1 MSKRESA
8 TLALKR
14 LDKLRHLQELH
25 SDWLSF
31 LEQVMYIEGFKMAA
45 IQREIALFMA
55 DDDNKKTVI
64 HAQRSQ
70 AKSTIARGYALYSLI
85 HNPRLRVV
93 LFTGESSLARK
104 FSKAMIDLFYSMPEL
119 SFMLPDKRAGDRDSV
134 EAFDIHHSL
143 RGLDPHPSIA
153 AKSLMSGIQGMRGD
167 IILADDVETY
177 SNSMSSVLREDLIQR
192 FRDLP
197 SICTNGRIIVLGTHQ
212 TTESIYKQ
220 LPDMGFKQRFWP
232 GRVPTVD
239 QRPWYGENLAPSI
252 DALYEDPVN
261 RTGCGMDGQQ
271 GIPTCPEYLGEDVLV
286 GKEQVQGGPFF
297 QLQHMLNPTLSDAS
311 RKPLRTEMIKVVSLP
326 HVNTLPVVLHTVGE
340 EKIGEYGFTRVRVD
354 PSEYQEKPYVI
365 ATIDPALGGVKSGDR
380 TGYVVL
386 GVVSGYAYILDAGS
400 WKGGYSEELMTQ
412 WASTLS
418 KYRPSQIIMESN
430 AGNGIVTQTFRPILQ
445 YHAQQNGWQVGLD
458 DVRESGQKE
467 VRGINRL
474 VPVMGRGSLVVTE
487 DAIKSHEA
495 SLADVEPK
503 LREAFSLWYQ
513 INNVTYQRNSLLHDD
528 AFDSLSLAID
538 RVRSRLQQI
547 IKSDEAKDKATLEFL
562 NSMHSNGRPSS
573 IAHRNRRRSLL

>member
-31 LEQVMYIEGFKMAA
+31 LEQVMYIEGFKMAE

-55 DDDNKKTVI
+55 DEANKKTVI

-70 AKSTIARGYALYSLI
+70 AKSTIARGYSLFSLI

-93 LFTGESSLARK
+93 LFTGEASLARK
-104 FSKAMIDLFYSMPEL
+104 FSKAMIDLFYAMPEL
-119 SFMLPDKRAGDRDSV
+119 SFMRPDKAAGDRDSV

-177 SNSMSSVLREDLIQR
+177 QNSSSSVLREDLIQR

-239 QRPWYGENLAPSI
+239 QRPWYGDNLAPSI
-252 DALYEDPVN
+252 QALYEDPTN
-261 RTGCGMDGQQ
+261 RAGHGIDGQQ
-271 GIPTCPEYLGEDVLV
+271 GIPTCPEYLGEDVLC

-297 QLQHMLNPTLSDAS
+297 QLQHMLNPTLSDES
-311 RKPLRTEMIKVVSLP
+311 RKPLRTEMIKVVSVP

-340 EKIGEYGFTRVRVD
+340 ERIGEYGFTRVKVD
-354 PSEYQEKPYVI
+354 PSEFQEKPYVI

-380 TGYVVL
+380 TGYCVL
-386 GVVSGYAYILDAGS
+386 GVVSGYAYVLDAGS

-412 WASTLS
+412 WAATLS
-418 KYRPSQIIMESN
+418 KFRPSRIVMESN
-430 AGNGIVTQTFRPILQ
+430 AGNGIITQTFRPILQ
-445 YHAQQNGWQVGLD
+445 DYAQQIGWTVGLD
-458 DVRESGQKE
+458 DVRENGQKE
-467 VRGINRL
+467 TRAINRL
-474 VPVMGRGSLVVTE
+474 VPVMGRGALVVTE
-487 DAIKSHEA
+487 EAIRSMNV
-495 SLADVEPK
+495 SLTDVEPK
-503 LREAFSLWYQ
+503 LRESFSLWFQ
-513 INNVTYQRNSLLHDD
+513 VNNITYQRNSLRHDD
-528 AFDSLSLAID
+528 SIDALSLAIEQI
-538 RVRSRLQQI
+538 RGRLQTV
-547 IKSDEAKDKATLEFL
+547 IKSEDAKERATLEFIQ
-562 NSMHSNGRPSS
+562 SMHNKPISHKP
-573 IAHRNRRRSLL
+573 RRRSLI

>member
-14 LDKLRHLQELH
+14 LDKLRYLQELH

-31 LEQVMYIEGFKMAA
+31 LEQVMYIEGFRMAE

-55 DDDNKKTVI
+55 DEANKKTVI

-70 AKSTIARGYALYSLI
+70 AKSTIARGFSLFSLI

-93 LFTGESSLARK
+93 LFTGEASLARK
-104 FSKAMIDLFYSMPEL
+104 FSKAMIDLFYAMPEL

-177 SNSMSSVLREDLIQR
+177 SNSSSSVLREDLIQR

-232 GRVPTVD
+232 GRVPTVE
-239 QRPWYGENLAPSI
+239 QRPWYGDNLAPSI
-252 DALYEDPVN
+252 QALYEDPEN
-261 RTGCGMDGQQ
+261 RAGCGIDGQQ
-271 GIPTCPEYLGEDVLV
+271 GIPTCPEYLGEDVLL
-286 GKEQVQGGPFF
+286 GKEQVQGAPFF
-297 QLQHMLNPTLSDAS
+297 QLQHMLNPTLSDES

-326 HVNTLPVVLHTVGE
+326 HVNTLPVVLHAVGE
-340 EKIGEYGFTRVRVD
+340 ERIGNVGFTRVKWD
-354 PSEYQEKPYVI
+354 PSEVQEKPYVI
-365 ATIDPALGGVKSGDR
+365 ATIDPALGGAKSGDR
-380 TGYVVL
+380 TGYCVL
-386 GVVSGYAYILDAGS
+386 GVVSGYAYVLDAGS

-412 WASTLS
+412 WAVTMS
-418 KYRPSQIIMESN
+418 KFKPSRIIMESN
-430 AGNGIVTQTFRPILQ
+430 AGNGIITQTFRPILQ
-445 YHAQQNGWQVGLD
+445 DYAQQHCWNVGLD
-458 DVRESGQKE
+458 DVRENGQKE
-467 VRGINRL
+467 TRAINRL
-474 VPVMGRGSLVVTE
+474 VPVMGRGALVVTE
-487 DAIKSHEA
+487 GAIRSMDD
-495 SLADVEPK
+495 SLSDVEPK
-503 LREAFSLWYQ
+503 LRESFSLWYQ
-513 INNVTYQRNSLLHDD
+513 INNITYQRNSLRHDD
-528 AFDSLSLAID
+528 SIDALSLAIEQ
-538 RVRSRLQQI
+538 VRGRLQTI
-547 IKSDEAKDKATLEFL
+547 VKSDEAKERATTDFIQ
-562 NSMHSNGRPSS
+562 SMLGQGKTFS
-573 IAHRNRRRSLL
+573 HRNRRRHLI

>member
-14 LDKLRHLQELH
+14 LDKLRYLQELH

-31 LEQVMYIEGFKMAA
+31 LEQVMYIEGFKMAE

-55 DDDNKKTVI
+55 DEANKKTVI

-70 AKSTIARGYALYSLI
+70 AKSTIARGFSLFSLI

-93 LFTGESSLARK
+93 LFTGETSLARK
-104 FSKAMIDLFYSMPEL
+104 FSKAMIDLFYAMPEL
-119 SFMLPDKRAGDRDSV
+119 SFMLPDKAAGDRDSV

-177 SNSMSSVLREDLIQR
+177 SNASSSVLREDLIQR

-232 GRVPTVD
+232 GRVPNVD
-239 QRPWYGENLAPSI
+239 QRPWYGDNLAPSI
-252 DALYEDPVN
+252 QALYEEPEN
-261 RTGCGMDGQQ
+261 RTGHGIDGQQ
-271 GIPTCPEYLGEDVLV
+271 GIPTCPEYLGEDVLC

-297 QLQHMLNPTLSDAS
+297 QLQHLLNPTLSDES

-340 EKIGEYGFTRVRVD
+340 ERIGEYGFTRAKID

-380 TGYVVL
+380 TGYCVL
-386 GVVSGYAYILDAGS
+386 GVVSGYAYVLDAGS

-412 WASTLS
+412 WAVTLS
-418 KYRPSQIIMESN
+418 KFRPSRIVMESN
-430 AGNGIVTQTFRPILQ
+430 AGNGIITQTFRPILQ
-445 YHAQQNGWQVGLD
+445 DYAQQINWTVGLD
-458 DVRESGQKE
+458 DVRENGQKE
-467 VRGINRL
+467 TRAINRL
-474 VPVMGRGSLVVTE
+474 VPVMGRGALVVTE
-487 DAIKSHEA
+487 DAIRSMNV

-503 LREAFSLWYQ
+503 LRESFSLWYQ
-513 INNVTYQRNSLLHDD
+513 VNNITYQRNSLRHDD
-528 AFDSLSLAID
+528 SIDALSLAIEQI
-538 RVRSRLQQI
+538 RGRLQTV
-547 IKSDEAKDKATLEFL
+547 IKSEDAKERATMEFIQ
-562 NSMHSNGRPSS
+562 SMHTKPIS
-573 IAHRNRRRSLL
+573 HKTRRRSLI

>member
-14 LDKLRHLQELH
+14 LDKLRYLQELH

-31 LEQVMYIEGFKMAA
+31 LEQVMYIEGFKMAE

-55 DDDNKKTVI
+55 DSDNKKTVI

-177 SNSMSSVLREDLIQR
+177 SNSSSSVLREDLIQR

-232 GRVPTVD
+232 GRVPTVE
-239 QRPWYGENLAPSI
+239 QREWYGENLAPSI
-252 DALYEDPVN
+252 QELYEDPQN
-261 RTGCGMDGQQ
+261 RTGHGMDGLQ

-340 EKIGEYGFTRVRVD
+340 ERIGSYGFTRVRVD
-354 PSEYQEKPYVI
+354 SSEYQEKPYVI
-365 ATIDPALGGVKSGDR
+365 ATIDPALGGMKSGDR
-380 TGYVVL
+380 TGYVIL
-386 GVVSGYAYILDAGS
+386 GIVTGYAYILDCGS

-430 AGNGIVTQTFRPILQ
+430 AGNGIITQTFRPILQ
-445 YHAQQNGWQVGLD
+445 YYAQQNGWQVGLE
-458 DVRESGQKE
+458 DVRENGQKE
-467 VRGINRL
+467 VRGINRML
-474 VPVMGRGSLVVTE
+474 PVMGRGALVVTE
-487 DAIKSHEA
+487 DAIRSMEA
-495 SLADVEPK
+495 SLSDVEIK

-528 AFDSLSLAID
+528 TFDSLSLAIE
-538 RVRSRLQQI
+538 RARGRLQNI
-547 IKSDEAKDKATLEFL
+547 IKSDEAKEKATSEFITSML
-562 NSMHSNGRPSS
+562 NEGKSS
-573 IAHRNRRRSLL
+573 VTHRNRRRSLL

>member
-31 LEQVMYIEGFKMAA
+31 LEQVMYIEGFKMAE

-55 DDDNKKTVI
+55 DEANKKTVI

-70 AKSTIARGYALYSLI
+70 AKSTIARGFSIFSLI

-93 LFTGESSLARK
+93 LFTGEASLARK
-104 FSKAMIDLFYSMPEL
+104 FSKAMIDLFYAMPEL

-153 AKSLMSGIQGMRGD
+153 AKSLLSGIQGMRGD

-177 SNSMSSVLREDLIQR
+177 SNSSSSVLREDLIQR

-232 GRVPTVD
+232 GRVPTIE
-239 QRPWYGENLAPSI
+239 QRPWYGDNLAPSI
-252 DALYEDPVN
+252 QALYEDPEN
-261 RTGCGMDGQQ
+261 RTGCGIDGQQ
-271 GIPTCPEYLGEDVLV
+271 GIPTCPEYLGEDVLL
-286 GKEQVQGGPFF
+286 GKEQVQGAPFF
-297 QLQHMLNPTLSDAS
+297 QLQHMLNPTLSDES

-326 HVNTLPVVLHTVGE
+326 HVNTMPVVLHTVGE
-340 EKIGEYGFTRVRVD
+340 ERIGNVGFTRVKFD
-354 PSEYQEKPYVI
+354 PSEVQEKPYVI
-365 ATIDPALGGVKSGDR
+365 ATIDPALGGAKSGDR
-380 TGYVVL
+380 TGYCVL
-386 GVVSGYAYILDAGS
+386 GVVSGYAYVLDAGS

-412 WASTLS
+412 WAVTLS
-418 KYRPSQIIMESN
+418 KFKPSRIIMESN
-430 AGNGIVTQTFRPILQ
+430 AGNGIITQTFRPILL
-445 YHAQQNGWQVGLD
+445 YYAQQHGWNVGLD
-458 DVRESGQKE
+458 DVRENGQKE
-467 VRGINRL
+467 TRAINRL
-474 VPVMGRGSLVVTE
+474 VPVMGRGSLVITDSAIRSMDESLE
-487 DAIKSHEA
+487 DV
-495 SLADVEPK
+495 DPK
-503 LREAFSLWYQ
+503 LRESFSLWHQ
-513 INNVTYQRNSLLHDD
+513 INNITYQRNSLRHDD
-528 AFDSLSLAID
+528 SIDALSLAIEQ
-538 RVRSRLQQI
+538 VRGRLQTI
-547 IKSDEAKDKATLEFL
+547 VKSDEAKDRATTDFIQ
-562 NSMHSNGRPSS
+562 SMLGQGKT
-573 IAHRNRRRSLL
+573 ITHRNRRRSLI

>member
-14 LDKLRHLQELH
+14 LDKLRYLQELH

-31 LEQVMYIEGFKMAA
+31 LEQVMYIEGFKMAE

-55 DDDNKKTVI
+55 DEANKKTVI

-70 AKSTIARGYALYSLI
+70 AKSTIARGYSLFSLI

-93 LFTGESSLARK
+93 LFTGETSLARK
-104 FSKAMIDLFYSMPEL
+104 FSKAMIDLFYAMPEL
-119 SFMLPDKRAGDRDSV
+119 SFMLPDKAAGDRDSV

-177 SNSMSSVLREDLIQR
+177 QNSYSSVLREDLIQR

-220 LPDMGFKQRFWP
+220 LPDMGFKQQFWP

-239 QRPWYGENLAPSI
+239 QRPWYGDNLAPSI
-252 DALYEDPVN
+252 QALYENPEN
-261 RTGCGMDGQQ
+261 RTGRGVDGQQ
-271 GIPTCPEYLGEDVLV
+271 GIATCPEYLGEDVLC

-297 QLQHMLNPTLSDAS
+297 QLQHMLNPTLSDES
-311 RKPLRTEMIKVVSLP
+311 RKPLRTEMIKVVSLS

-340 EKIGEYGFTRVRVD
+340 ERIGEYGFTRVKWD
-354 PSEYQEKPYVI
+354 SSEVQENPYVI

-380 TGYVVL
+380 SGYCVL
-386 GVVSGYAYILDAGS
+386 GVVSGYAYVLDAGS

-412 WASTLS
+412 WAVTLS
-418 KYRPSQIIMESN
+418 KFRPSRIVMESN
-430 AGNGIVTQTFRPILQ
+430 AGNGIITQTFRPILQ
-445 YHAQQNGWQVGLD
+445 DYAQQINWTVGLD
-458 DVRESGQKE
+458 DVRENGQKE
-467 VRGINRL
+467 TRAINRL
-474 VPVMGRGSLVVTE
+474 VPVMGRGALVVTE
-487 DAIKSHEA
+487 DAIRSMNV

-503 LREAFSLWYQ
+503 LRESFSLWHQ
-513 INNVTYQRNSLLHDD
+513 VNNITYQRNSLRHDD
-528 AFDSLSLAID
+528 SIDALSLAIEQI
-538 RVRSRLQQI
+538 RGRLQTV
-547 IKSDEAKDKATLEFL
+547 IKSEEAKERATLEFIQ
-562 NSMHSNGRPSS
+562 SMHTKPISHKP
-573 IAHRNRRRSLL
+573 RRRTLI

>member
-14 LDKLRHLQELH
+14 LDKLRYLQELH

-31 LEQVMYIEGFKMAA
+31 LEQVMYIEGFRMAE

-55 DDDNKKTVI
+55 DDANKKTVI

-70 AKSTIARGYALYSLI
+70 AKSTIARGFSLFSLI

-93 LFTGESSLARK
+93 LFTGEASLARK
-104 FSKAMIDLFYSMPEL
+104 FSKAMIDLFYAMPEL
-119 SFMLPDKRAGDRDSV
+119 SFMLPDKAAGDRDSV

-177 SNSMSSVLREDLIQR
+177 SNSSSSVLREDLIQR

-212 TTESIYKQ
+212 TTESIYKR

-239 QRPWYGENLAPSI
+239 QRPWYGDNLAPSI
-252 DALYEDPVN
+252 QTLYEDPEN
-261 RTGCGMDGQQ
+261 RTGCGIDGQQ

-286 GKEQVQGGPFF
+286 GKEQVQGAPFF
-297 QLQHMLNPTLSDAS
+297 QLQHMLNPTLSDES
-311 RKPLRTEMIKVVSLP
+311 RKPLRTEMIKVVSLSQ
-326 HVNTLPVVLHTVGE
+326 VNTLPVVLHTVGE
-340 EKIGEYGFTRVRVD
+340 ERIGNVGFTRVKWD
-354 PSEYQEKPYVI
+354 SSEVQEKPFVI

-380 TGYVVL
+380 TGYCVL
-386 GVVSGYAYILDAGS
+386 GVVSGYAYVLDVGS

-412 WASTLS
+412 WAVTLS
-418 KYRPSQIIMESN
+418 KFKPSRIIMESN
-430 AGNGIVTQTFRPILQ
+430 AGNGIITQTFRPILQ
-445 YHAQQNGWQVGLD
+445 YYAQQHGWNVGLD
-458 DVRESGQKE
+458 DVRENGQKE
-467 VRGINRL
+467 TRAINRL
-474 VPVMGRGSLVVTE
+474 VPVMGRGSLVIT
-487 DAIKSHEA
+487 DSAIRSMDE

-503 LREAFSLWYQ
+503 LRESFSLWYQ
-513 INNVTYQRNSLLHDD
+513 INNITYQRNSLRHDD
-528 AFDSLSLAID
+528 SIDALSLAIEQ
-538 RVRSRLQQI
+538 VRGRLQTI
-547 IKSDEAKDKATLEFL
+547 VKSDEAKDRATTDFIQ
-562 NSMHSNGRPSS
+562 SMIGQSKT
-573 IAHRNRRRSLL
+573 ITHRNRRRSLI